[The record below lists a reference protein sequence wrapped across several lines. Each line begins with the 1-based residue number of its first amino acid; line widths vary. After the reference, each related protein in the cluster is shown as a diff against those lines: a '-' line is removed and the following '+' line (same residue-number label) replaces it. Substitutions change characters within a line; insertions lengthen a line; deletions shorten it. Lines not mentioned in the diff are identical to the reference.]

1 MEMTK
6 VHPADGRTTRRR
18 FLSNAVTTV
27 AGVAAASALTASG
40 GCRSVT
46 GASDAPARGFIGSG
60 DVVLFQGD
68 SITDAGRDRGHE
80 NDPNHARALG
90 SGYAFLLACH
100 LLAQHPAAKLR
111 IYNRGISGHKVFQ
124 LAERWDKD
132 CIALKPTVLSILIGV
147 NDIWHT
153 LNGNYKGT
161 VEIYAR
167 DYRTL
172 IERTR
177 RALPGVKLVI
187 CEPFVLRTGAVN
199 DKWFP
204 EFDLYRAAAR
214 RVATAFHAVFVP
226 FQSMFDKAAQEAA
239 PGYWAAD
246 GVHPTLAGSGRMARA
261 WLDAVAR
268 AKA

>member
-1 MEMTK
+1 
-6 VHPADGRTTRRR
+6 
-18 FLSNAVTTV
+18 
-27 AGVAAASALTASG
+27 
-40 GCRSVT
+40 VT
-46 GASDAPARGFIGSG
+46 GTSGKRAGGLIGSG

-80 NDPNHARALG
+80 NEPNNARALG

-100 LLAQHPAAKLR
+100 LLAQHPADNLK
-111 IYNRGISGHKVFQ
+111 IYNRGISGNKVYQ

-132 CIALKPTVLSILIGV
+132 CIALKPSVVSILIGV

-167 DYRTL
+167 DYRAL
-172 IERTR
+172 LERTQR
-177 RALPGVKLVI
+177 ELPGVKLVI

-199 DKWFP
+199 EKWFP

-214 RVATAFHAVFVP
+214 KIATTFNAVFVP
-226 FQSMFDKAAQEAA
+226 FQSMFDAAAKEAA
-239 PGYWAAD
+239 PPYWAAD
-246 GVHPTLAGSGRMARA
+246 GVHPTLAGSYRMARA
-261 WLDAVAR
+261 WLDAVSR

>member
-1 MEMTK
+1 MEMASM
-6 VHPADGRTTRRR
+6 HPVDGHTTRRR
-18 FLSNAVTTV
+18 FLSGAVTTA
-27 AGVAAASALTASG
+27 AGVTAASVLTASG
-40 GCRSVT
+40 GCQSLT
-46 GASDAPARGFIGSG
+46 GASDAPARGFIGTG

-80 NDPNHARALG
+80 DDPNNARALG

-100 LLAQHPAAKLR
+100 LLAQYPAAKLK
-111 IYNRGISGHKVFQ
+111 IYNRGISGNKVFQ

-167 DYRTL
+167 DYQAL
-172 IERTR
+172 LERTR
-177 RALPGVKLVI
+177 RELPGVKLVI

-214 RVATAFHAVFVP
+214 KIATTFHAVFVP
-226 FQSMFDKAAQEAA
+226 FQSMFDAAARQAA
-239 PGYWAAD
+239 PAYWAAD
-246 GVHPTLAGSGRMARA
+246 GVHPTLAGSSRMARA
-261 WLDAVAR
+261 WLDAVSR